1 MLQHPGSVD
10 LTGCQGASGC
20 ASGTEMQL
28 SLLQTQLVYYAEFL
42 IAFLKPE
49 SSMGD
54 DTDIPERKG
63 GGGGIASLPVMKQI
77 VPPC

>member
-1 MLQHPGSVD
+1 MPRELVGVPVVQKCS
-10 LTGCQGASGC
+10 
-20 ASGTEMQL
+20 